1 MTTIQIEGGQLHAS
15 AAERTVSGLLV
26 PYGEVGNTNL
36 GRVIVE
42 PGVLTYPPDVSHLA
56 VNQEH
61 RREDPRGSFLSITDT
76 PAGLYASMRIAATP
90 EGDTLLAGW
99 ADPSADV
106 PRAISMEAHD
116 VVIKGGKIQSGRIY
130 GAAIVKRGAYP
141 SAQLFAADA
150 DADEPEAP
158 EATDGALSPDD
169 LGRVDIDVTEYPI
182 DIKVTGP
189 SEGDA
194 DAFVIYTPT
203 ETNIDPTEEGTT
215 LTASAR
221 TARQPFAR
229 QTPGVPEEA
238 GRSFAAMTSLLAS
251 SRSGNRESLTA
262 LAEELDNGSQL
273 FAAFTDIKSG
283 TNSGAV
289 NAWQLPQWVDELWT
303 GKAFERRIVPLFNHA
318 DLTALEVKG
327 WAWDVKPT
335 MGKWAGDKAAVP
347 SGPVKT
353 KAANTTAQRIAGG
366 HDIARELYD
375 FPNPAF
381 WDGYY
386 RAMTESYALLSD
398 TDVFERIYRGA
409 TYVKNGAVPAGVS
422 AGMTKI
428 VDGAL
433 SFVDLAL
440 PSFAVVAKDVYR
452 EILLTKQ
459 DDTLAYL
466 SASLGLEEGTVQS
479 FKIVTHG
486 SVPAGGVLVGSS
498 SSATVYELGGG
509 TPIRTEAL
517 DQARGGIDPALFGY
531 IATLIHDP
539 RALTYV
545 NDADLPAR
553 TAA

>member
-1 MTTIQIEGGQLHAS
+1 MTTIKIEGGQLFAS
-15 AAERTVSGLLV
+15 AASRTVSGLLV

-42 PGVLTYPPDVSHLA
+42 PGVLTYPPDVAHLNA
-56 VNQEH
+56 NEGH
-61 RREDPRGSFLSITDT
+61 RREDPRASFESITET
-76 PAGLYASMRIAATP
+76 PAGLFASWKIAATP
-90 EGDTLLAGW
+90 EGDALLAGW

-106 PRAISMEAHD
+106 PRAVSVEAHD
-116 VVIKGGKIQSGRIY
+116 VVIQGGKIKSGRVF
-130 GAAIVKRGAYP
+130 GAGFVKTGAYP

-150 DADEPEAP
+150 DA
-158 EATDGALSPDD
+158 EATPTPPEPADDALAPDD
-169 LGRVDIDVTEYPI
+169 LGRVDIDVTDYPI
-182 DIKVTGP
+182 DIKVNGP
-189 SEGDA
+189 AEGDA

-203 ETNIDPTEEGTT
+203 DTNLDSETEGTT

-221 TARQPFAR
+221 TARQPFQR
-229 QTPGVPEEA
+229 QAPEVPEEA
-238 GRSFAAMTSLLAS
+238 ARGFAAMTSLLAS
-251 SRSGNRESLTA
+251 AHSGNADSREA
-262 LAEELDNGSQL
+262 LRDEMQRGAQL

-283 TNSGAV
+283 ANSGAP

-318 DLTALEVKG
+318 DLSAFEVKG
-327 WAWDVKPT
+327 WAWDVKPK
-335 MGKWAGDKAAVP
+335 MDLWAGDKSAVP

-353 KAANTTAQRIAGG
+353 KSASTTAQRIAGG

-398 TDVFERIYRGA
+398 TEVWKTIYKGA
-409 TYVKNGAVPAGVS
+409 TFVKNGAVPTGVS

-440 PSFAVVAKDVYR
+440 PSFAIVAKDVYR
-452 EILLTKQ
+452 EILLTRN

-466 SASLGLEEGTVQS
+466 SASLGLEEGTIQS
-479 FKIVTHG
+479 FKVVTHG

-553 TAA
+553 TA